1 MNQSGKSFR
10 CHFCRKALTD
20 PRSIALGVG
29 PECAAKQ
36 ARAYVSAGTTE
47 TEMARIAEFDENEAR
62 MIQRAMACG
71 RPQDIAW
78 ATRRIAKVRQWMTEP
93 ARVAA

>member
-10 CHFCRKALTD
+10 CHFCRKALID

-29 PECAAKQ
+29 PECAEKQ

-47 TEMARIAEFDENEAR
+47 TEMARIAEFDEKEAR
-62 MIQRAMACG
+62 MIQRAMAFG
-71 RPQDIAW
+71 RPEDLAW
-78 ATRRIAKVRQWMTEP
+78 ASRRIAKVRQWMTEP
-93 ARVAA
+93 ARAAA